1 MRVTVSSK
9 GQIVLP
15 ADIRRKYCLSAGT
28 RLQLVDLGGQ
38 ISLVPAMDDAVL
50 ESFGMLEDGPSTA
63 DLERARREDRR
74 REDRTRQK
82 DAGR

>member
-15 ADIRRKYCLSAGT
+15 ADIRRKYGLSAGT

-38 ISLVPAMDDAVL
+38 ISLVPAMADAVSG
-50 ESFGMLEDGPSTA
+50 SFGMLEDGPSTA
-63 DLERARREDRR
+63 DLMRGRLEDRR
-74 REDRTRQK
+74 REEE
-82 DAGR
+82 AGR

>member
-15 ADIRRKYCLSAGT
+15 ADIRRKYGLGAGT

-38 ISLVPAMDDAVL
+38 ISLVPAMDDPIS
-50 ESFGMLEDGPSTA
+50 ESFGMLDDGPSTA
-63 DLERARREDRR
+63 DLMRARLEDRG
-74 REDRTRQK
+74 REE